1 MMNQTHYNGRYE
13 QYVALG
19 VSGRTAD
26 VDALMQAL
34 HADNDMATSRLVD
47 YALGLVETKDGRAR
61 LRHYLFE
68 GTQQQ
73 RNYAALYF
81 KRRNVTY
88 YLEEAVAAGKIDAH
102 QAFSR

>member
-1 MMNQTHYNGRYE
+1 M
-13 QYVALG
+13 
-19 VSGRTAD
+19 SGRAAD

-34 HADNDMATSRLVD
+34 QTDDLASSRLVD

-88 YLEEAVAAGKIDAH
+88 YLEEAVAAGKIDAA

>member
-1 MMNQTHYNGRYE
+1 MRYRQPDGRYDTF
-13 QYVALG
+13 VAMG
-19 VSGRTAD
+19 KSGMVQD
-26 VDALMQAL
+26 VDRLMHALIAT
-34 HADNDMATSRLVD
+34 DDMATTRLVD
-47 YALGLVETKDGRAR
+47 FALSLVETDEGRQR

-68 GTQQQ
+68 GNRQQ

-88 YLEEAVAAGKIDAH
+88 YLEEAVAAGKIDPA

>member
-13 QYVALG
+13 TFAALG
-19 VSGRTAD
+19 ISGRAAD
-26 VDALMQAL
+26 VDMLMQAL
-34 HADNDMATSRLVD
+34 HGQDDMATSRLVD

-88 YLEEAVAAGKIDAH
+88 YLEEAVAAGKIDVA